1 MLMSAQFIWRDLEH
15 SSARSVYCVRTGY
28 GVMESSQ
35 FCLKPDERVNVKWI
49 IESQLNL
56 HFVYNFTEL
65 HFIIS
70 REQIDKHSIC
80 ELPQK
85 YCKSNDLYWL
95 TFKEE
100 LHLTIR
106 PIIFKTSTLNLNDV
120 KLIVLHYTTTTVQQ
134 FSKGTNLVLS

>member
-15 SSARSVYCVRTGY
+15 SSARNVYCVRTGY

-85 YCKSNDLYWL
+85 YCKSNDLY
-95 TFKEE
+95 
-100 LHLTIR
+100 
-106 PIIFKTSTLNLNDV
+106 
-120 KLIVLHYTTTTVQQ
+120 
-134 FSKGTNLVLS
+134 